1 MTLVTKRSSGKLS
14 WELFKVRSHSVFMA
28 QREVEAKEDM
38 LFRAVFKHCSTWT
51 HSLHPWV
58 ENSISLQ
65 FGAISLELINNI
77 S

>member
-1 MTLVTKRSSGKLS
+1 MALVTKRSSGKLS
-14 WELFKVRSHSVFMA
+14 RELFRVSSHGVFIA
-28 QREVEAKEDM
+28 HGEEEAKEDM
-38 LFRAVFKHCSTWT
+38 LFRAVFKHSSTWT

-65 FGAISLELINNI
+65 FGAISLELISNI